1 MPDTTIQGYPASA
14 LFDEEAGT
22 ISPLVSPTRVSTS
35 RNCTDTLDSIDKATI
50 PTN

>member
-22 ISPLVSPTRVSTS
+22 ISPLVYS
-35 RNCTDTLDSIDKATI
+35 D
-50 PTN
+50 